1 MWKGL
6 DAEQLAKAAGISSKK
21 RAMDEAKAIQSRMKS
36 MLAAIE
42 VVEYPGQRYAMQLKA
57 EYTSVARKFAT
68 KPLLSKAALR
78 TLSFIAYFQPISSA
92 DLALR
97 RGSQAY
103 DHLKDLEEVGFLVWE
118 RKGRSEAL
126 QDDHRVLRVLRPERR
141 PADPEAPARASRP
154 HPKVAGKERL
164 NTIPWRESPER
175 DLVKAVENL
184 RKRKLTG
191 GKRRPFRGRKACE
204 ADDYA
209 FETAV
214 GETISSPSGPGEGAG
229 TSGSATRTRPT
240 STTRRRARP

>member
-1 MWKGL
+1 MSEPQQQEQAQKPEQVEQAARPKVSDAEIRARIEAALYSSGRAL

-36 MLAAIE
+36 MLSAIE

-57 EYTSVARKFAT
+57 EYTNVARKFAT

-118 RKGRSEAL
+118 RKGRSKLYRTTTEFSEYFGL
-126 QDDHRVLRVLRPERR
+126 SVDPQTLKHQLERR
-141 PADPEAPARASRP
+141 A
-154 HPKVAGKERL
+154 L
-164 NTIPWRESPER
+164 I
-175 DLVKAVENL
+175 L
-184 RKRKLTG
+184 R
-191 GKRRPFRGRKACE
+191 
-204 ADDYA
+204 
-209 FETAV
+209 
-214 GETISSPSGPGEGAG
+214 
-229 TSGSATRTRPT
+229 
-240 STTRRRARP
+240 

>member
-1 MWKGL
+1 MSEPQQEQAERPEEVEPAPRPKVSDVEIRARIEAALYSSGRAL

-36 MLAAIE
+36 MLSAVE

-103 DHLKDLEEVGFLVWE
+103 DHLKDLEEVGFLAWE
-118 RKGRSEAL
+118 RKGRSKLYRTTTEFSEYFGL
-126 QDDHRVLRVLRPERR
+126 SVDPQTLKHQLERR
-141 PADPEAPARASRP
+141 ALIL
-154 HPKVAGKERL
+154 K
-164 NTIPWRESPER
+164 
-175 DLVKAVENL
+175 
-184 RKRKLTG
+184 
-191 GKRRPFRGRKACE
+191 
-204 ADDYA
+204 
-209 FETAV
+209 
-214 GETISSPSGPGEGAG
+214 
-229 TSGSATRTRPT
+229 
-240 STTRRRARP
+240 